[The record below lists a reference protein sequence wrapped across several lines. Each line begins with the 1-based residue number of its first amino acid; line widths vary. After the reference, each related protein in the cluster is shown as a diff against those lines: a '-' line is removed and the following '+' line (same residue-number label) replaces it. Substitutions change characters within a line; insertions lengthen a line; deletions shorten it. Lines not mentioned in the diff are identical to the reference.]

1 MEDINE
7 LYDMYAKDIYKFI
20 MSIALNHE
28 LAEDIMQSTFLS
40 AIKSIHTFK
49 GHSSVKT
56 WLFGIAKNE
65 YYTYLR
71 KNPKNLKLEDIN
83 ESHYIQEN
91 KETYMSIMEKIQELK
106 EPQKQ
111 IVILR
116 IIIGMSFKEI
126 GEVVGKSENYCRV
139 NFFREKQKIWEEIK
153 DE

>member
-20 MSIALNHE
+20 MSITLNHE
-28 LAEDIMQSTFLS
+28 IAEDIMQSTFVS
-40 AIKSIHTFK
+40 AIKSIGTFK
-49 GHSSVKT
+49 GHSSIKT

-83 ESHYIQEN
+83 EIYYIQEN
-91 KETYMSIMEKIQELK
+91 KELYMSIMKKIQELK

-116 IIIGMSFKEI
+116 IINDMSFKEI

-139 NFFREKQKIWEEIK
+139 NFFREKQKLWEGIK

>member
-1 MEDINE
+1 MEDINK
-7 LYDMYAKDIYKFI
+7 LYNMYAKDIYKFI
-20 MSIALNHE
+20 ISISLNHE
-28 LAEDIMQSTFLS
+28 VAEDIMQSTFLS

-65 YYTYLR
+65 YYSYLR
-71 KNPKNLKLEDIN
+71 KNPRNLKLEDIN
-83 ESHYIQEN
+83 EIHYIQEN
-91 KETYMSIMEKIQELK
+91 KELYMSIMKKIQQPK

-116 IIIGMSFKEI
+116 IINDMSFKEI
-126 GEVVGKSENYCRV
+126 GAVVGKSENYCRV
-139 NFFREKQKIWEEIK
+139 NFFREKQKLLEDVK